1 MWLKI
6 EMTSEKIPLVVDLDG
21 TLIKEDIFFEMY
33 VILLKQNPLISIFL
47 LIRYFRTPEKLKSFL
62 AENIPF
68 EIEALTFNEYVLDI
82 VRDAKSSG
90 RETVLATASFYSLA
104 EKVAVQIG
112 MFDRVYGTTSNLNL
126 RGKHKSDLLSDI
138 YGKEKFDYIGNDK
151 TDLVVWENARNIIAV
166 NFSAN
171 IEKSILSLNKPTQFI
186 QGKSFSWLELLKAS
200 RPSNWIKNL
209 LVFAPLLFAHNF
221 DLFSW
226 LNGLFAFL
234 IFCLLASS
242 VYFLNDVCDI
252 QEDRKHPLK
261 CERPIPKG
269 SVSIKSA
276 LLSCICLGISGFAIS
291 FIIFDIHFMTV
302 AVVYMLMTTAY
313 SLFFKKLFLADVLTL
328 VALFLIRILAGG
340 EATNIE
346 PSTALLFVS
355 ASGFFSLAL
364 IKRIA
369 ELSIIRGQNVS
380 KLNGRAYS
388 VEDKNLLFLI
398 SSLSTFFGICGFGK
412 YITSDLSKLFYPSPE
427 YLYLSV
433 IIIIATAVRMHS
445 LAKSGKMIDD
455 PVYFLFKDSLSKIS
469 AILIAACFILGAIP

>member
-1 MWLKI
+1 LWLKI
-6 EMTSEKIPLVVDLDG
+6 DMTSQNIPLVVDLDG
-21 TLIKEDIFFEMY
+21 TLIEEDIFFEMY
-33 VILLKQNPLISIFL
+33 VILLKQNPFLAIIL

-68 EIEALTFNEYVLDI
+68 EIETLTFNECVLNI
-82 VRDAKSSG
+82 VRDAKSIG
-90 RETVLATASFYSLA
+90 RKTVLATASFYSLA
-104 EKVAVQIG
+104 EKVADKIG
-112 MFDRVYGTTSNLNL
+112 VFDQVYGTTSNLNL
-126 RGKHKSDLLSDI
+126 RGKHKSKLLSDI
-138 YGKEKFDYIGNDK
+138 FGKEKFDYIGNDK
-151 TDLVVWENARNIIAV
+151 TDLAVWENARNIIAV

-171 IEKSILSLNKPTQFI
+171 IEKSILSLNKPTQLI
-186 QGKSFSWLELLKAS
+186 HKRSFSWLELLKAA

-221 DLFSW
+221 DFFSW
-226 LNGLFAFL
+226 LNGAFAL
-234 IFCLLASS
+234 LVFCLLASS

-261 CERPIPKG
+261 CKRPIPKG
-269 SVSIKSA
+269 TISIKSA

-291 FIIFDIHFMTV
+291 FILFDIRFVTI
-302 AVVYMLMTTAY
+302 AIVYLLMTTAY
-313 SLFFKKLFLADVLTL
+313 SLFLKKLFLADVLTL

-355 ASGFFSLAL
+355 ASGFLSLAL

-388 VEDKNLLFLI
+388 VEDKNLLILI
-398 SSLSTFFGICGFGK
+398 SGLSTFFGICGFGI

-433 IIIIATAVRMHS
+433 IVMIATAVRMHS
-445 LAKSGKMIDD
+445 LAKSGKMVDD
-455 PVYFLFKDSLSKIS
+455 PIYFLFKDRLSQIS
-469 AILIAACFILGAIP
+469 AMLIAACFILGATP